1 MSNLPDQNKFLRNF
15 LRCTN
20 WEERYLYLI
29 ELGEKLLPLSNKQK
43 QSKNKITG
51 CQSQV
56 WIVMNVDVDGKIQ
69 FLGDS
74 DAAIVKGL
82 IALTIIIFQNKTGKE
97 ILNINTKFFFKKL
110 SLERHLTPS
119 RSQGLHAIIQTILQR
134 TQKIMQSKSKYFK

>member
-1 MSNLPDQNKFLRNF
+1 MSNLPNQNKLLCNF
-15 LRCTN
+15 LRCKN

-29 ELGEKLLPLSNKQK
+29 ELGEKLLPLSNEQK

-56 WIVMNVDVDGKIQ
+56 WIVMNVDIFGKIH

-82 IALTIIIFQNKTGKE
+82 VALIIIIFQNKTGKE

-119 RSQGLHAIIQTILQR
+119 RSQGLHTIVQTILQR
-134 TQKIMQSKSKYFK
+134 THEIIQSKP